1 MDFDETFSPVVKL
14 ATLRLI
20 LSIAA
25 QQNWGLRQLDVSNAF
40 LHGFLKETVYMEQPQ
55 GYVDSQ
61 FPHHV
66 CQLKKALYGLKQA
79 PHAWFE
85 RFTSNLLTM
94 GFTFS
99 LTDPSLFLYRHGST
113 MMFLLLYVD
122 DIIITDNQPHAVQT
136 LLSQLATEFEI
147 KDLGPLKFFLGLQI
161 AYRSSSFFVHQ
172 KKYASDLL
180 AKYNMATCKPCS
192 TPFGSLSRLRKDEG
206 VPLTDPTPFCSMVG
220 SLQYLTFTKPDLAY
234 AVNHIARLCISL
246 LITILL

>member
-1 MDFDETFSPVVKL
+1 
-14 ATLRLI
+14 
-20 LSIAA
+20 
-25 QQNWGLRQLDVSNAF
+25 
-40 LHGFLKETVYMEQPQ
+40 MEQPQ
-55 GYVDSQ
+55 DYVDSQ

-79 PHAWFE
+79 PRAWFE
-85 RFTSNLLTM
+85 RFTSHLFTM
-94 GFTFS
+94 GFTSS
-99 LTDPSLFLYRHGST
+99 LTNPSLFLYGHGST

-122 DIIITDNQPHAVQT
+122 DIIITNNQHHAVQT

-192 TPFGSLSRLRKDEG
+192 TPFVSLSRLRKDEG
-206 VPLTDPTPFCSMVG
+206 VLLIDPTPFCSMVG
-220 SLQYLTFTKPDLAY
+220 SL
-234 AVNHIARLCISL
+234 
-246 LITILL
+246 